1 MSERM
6 SERAKRDIDA
16 ILERLYKVSPELDK
30 IAADCERALRLNVEA
45 KGDYI
50 SPRTVQAFAEMRNAV
65 GMLYGSARSAMEEAD
80 RFFKPK
86 RQG

>member
-6 SERAKRDIDA
+6 SERAKGDIDA

-30 IAADCERALRLNVEA
+30 IAADCERALRLNAEA
-45 KGDYI
+45 RGDYI
-50 SPRTVQAFAEMRNAV
+50 SPRTVQAFSEMRDAV
-65 GMLYGSARSAMEEAD
+65 GKLYGSARDAMNEAD

-86 RQG
+86 S

>member
-6 SERAKRDIDA
+6 SERAKGDIEA

-30 IAADCERALRLNVEA
+30 IAADCERALRLNAETR
-45 KGDYI
+45 GDYI
-50 SPRTVQAFAEMRNAV
+50 SPRTVQAFSEMRDAV
-65 GMLYGSARSAMEEAD
+65 GKLYGSARNAMNEAN

-86 RQG
+86 S

>member
-6 SERAKRDIDA
+6 SERAKGDIEA

-30 IAADCERALRLNVEA
+30 IAADCERDLRLNAEA
-45 KGDYI
+45 RGDYI
-50 SPRTVQAFAEMRNAV
+50 SPRTVQAFSEMRDAV
-65 GMLYGSARSAMEEAD
+65 GKLYGSARNTMNEAD

-86 RQG
+86 S

>member
-6 SERAKRDIDA
+6 SERAKGDIEA

-30 IAADCERALRLNVEA
+30 IAAECERALRLNAEA
-45 KGDYI
+45 RGDYI
-50 SPRTVQAFAEMRNAV
+50 SPRTVQAFSEMRDAV
-65 GMLYGSARSAMEEAD
+65 GKLYGSARNAMNEAN

-86 RQG
+86 S